1 MRLVFQFKSLR
12 LAPLLLM
19 SKRLLLKQLI
29 RETGLTRKAVADR
42 MEISTRSLYY
52 LISNPERLRIDQA
65 GVMARVLGMEIEDFV
80 KLIA

>member
-1 MRLVFQFKSLR
+1 
-12 LAPLLLM
+12 M